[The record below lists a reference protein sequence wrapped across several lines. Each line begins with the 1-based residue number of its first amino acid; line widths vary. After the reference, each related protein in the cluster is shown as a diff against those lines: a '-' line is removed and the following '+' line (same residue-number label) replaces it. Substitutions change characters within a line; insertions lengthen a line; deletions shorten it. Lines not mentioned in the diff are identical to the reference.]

1 MNLEKKRVSAM
12 KNVIRRMKNEV
23 YDNQEDLMIAVLEVL
38 CSKGD
43 SAKSQLKYRF
53 NHLDFSEDKTILNL
67 LGLART
73 NYGTVVEKD
82 DYNVINSEDRYNT
95 LEA

>member
-1 MNLEKKRVSAM
+1 M

-23 YDNQEDLMIAVLEVL
+23 YDSQEDLMIAVLEVL

-43 SAKSQLKYRF
+43 SAKSQLKYHF
-53 NHLDFSEDKTILNL
+53 NHFDFSEDRTILNL

-73 NYGTVVEKD
+73 KYGTVVSKA
-82 DYNVINSEDRYNT
+82 DYNAVPFDVYKNSDEFET

>member
-23 YDNQEDLMIAVLEVL
+23 YDSQEDLMIAVLEVL

-43 SAKSQLKYRF
+43 SAKSHFKYHF
-53 NHLDFSEDKTILNL
+53 NHFDFSEDRTILNL

-73 NYGTVVEKD
+73 KYGTVVSKA
-82 DYNVINSEDRYNT
+82 DYNAINSEDRYNS